1 MVQDKGLPTPLSA
14 TLPGVPITISDAND
28 QNPTFNTTRYDFR
41 VRENQDNVLVGTV
54 YAEDLDDYKR
64 TCYGLGRFHTPSVAF
79 RHLLANSARFSYA
92 TEGTLFISA
101 QLSSDA
107 VSALRKVRVLIRV
120 WKQPSIQ
127 ART

>member
-28 QNPTFNTTRYDFR
+28 QNPTFSTTRYDFR

-64 TCYGLGRFHTPSVAF
+64 TCYGLGRSLTQPDTADLSCFLFSAADLI
-79 RHLLANSARFSYA
+79 HLKSLFAARFK
-92 TEGTLFISA
+92 
-101 QLSSDA
+101 
-107 VSALRKVRVLIRV
+107 LRKLSFV
-120 WKQPSIQ
+120 
-127 ART
+127 